1 MNILSI
7 ENLTKAY
14 GEKTLFKDISFKI
27 NKYDKIGLIGVNGT
41 GKSTLLK
48 VLADIESF
56 DSGEILKSNNFKI
69 QYLDQDPKFDP
80 ESTILDQIFLTD
92 SFELSL
98 IRKYEYTIEKLNSS
112 PTDEDQNN
120 LIELTQ
126 LIEKNNVWDL
136 EHKVKTIL
144 TQLGIHNFNQKMST
158 LSGGQRKRVALAS
171 ALILPSDL
179 LILDEPTNHMDQEAI
194 EWLET
199 YLKNNK
205 QTLLMVTH
213 DRYFLDRVV
222 TKTIELDFGCVYTYN
237 GNYSEFLTKKMER
250 NLRESA
256 IESKKQKLYKK
267 ELEWIRTGAKARTTK
282 QKARIQRFEELQDR
296 NVPQDNQSINI
307 SIAHSRLG
315 KKIIELKKIYK
326 SFDDKCLISD
336 FSYILQKEDRIGII
350 GKNGIGKSTLLNLIV
365 NNLKP
370 DSGTIDIGPTVKIG
384 YFSQNI
390 VEMNQNQRAIEYIRE
405 IAEYIETADG
415 TKITAAQMLEN
426 FLFDGDLQWSYI
438 RKLSGGEKRR
448 LYLLSIL
455 MTSPNILILDEPTN
469 DIDLDTLKILEN
481 YLDFFSG
488 AVMVV
493 SHDRYFLDRICNKI
507 FAFSTN
513 GVINQNNGNYTDYKN
528 KTIEIATN
536 SKTETNT
543 TSTNYN
549 NVHKPKLSYKEK
561 LEFEKLPEEIKLLEE
576 TLSNIDQSMIE
587 FSTDYIKL
595 NELVEKKELLELEL
609 LEKME
614 REEYFEALINSFK

>member
-144 TQLGIHNFNQKMST
+144 TQLGIHNFNQRMST